1 MKSYAFPVELD
12 DIYDVLLQLR
22 NMGATWGHGRDPI
35 DHFKKHIEYQFSDK
49 NAIALYIEQEFPELP
64 EENSKYRIS
73 YSSTTYLE
81 QEFPSESDA
90 YSFIIVDSFYSIT
103 EFASYSDLED
113 NTVNFCEI

>member
-22 NMGATWGHGRDPI
+22 NMGATWGYYGRDPI
-35 DHFKKHIEYQFSDK
+35 DHFKKHIEHLFNDE
-49 NAIALYIEQEFPELP
+49 NAIALFIE
-64 EENSKYRIS
+64 EENGKYKIS
-73 YSSTTYLE
+73 YSNTTYLE

-90 YSFIIVDSFYSIT
+90 DSFTIVDSFYSIM
-103 EFASYSDLED
+103 EFDSYSDLED